1 MTQHAHNRDAM
12 RHHRAHQSKN
22 VFGDSFMERV
32 AQGVANAMGTS
43 AFVVMGSLLI
53 LAWVLINNAIPY
65 AEETVRHLE
74 HGKSFDPVP
83 WVLLNLI
90 FSGVAF
96 YTGSLVII
104 AQKAQSKRDQAREV
118 ADANHRQELAD
129 EQTKL
134 LRANTDLTEQVHALT
149 QEVRALIEP
158 SPKPK
163 AVRSRKATK

>member
-1 MTQHAHNRDAM
+1 MRDPL
-12 RHHRAHQSKN
+12 RHHLAHQSKN

-43 AFVVMGSLLI
+43 AFVIAGSLLI
-53 LAWVLINNAIPY
+53 VAWVLINNAIPY
-65 AEETVRHLE
+65 AEETVGHLE

-118 ADANHRQELAD
+118 ADAKHREEIAAENL
-129 EQTKL
+129 KL
-134 LRANTDLTEQVHALT
+134 LTANTDLTREVHELTAAVHARILGDT
-149 QEVRALIEP
+149 
-158 SPKPK
+158 
-163 AVRSRKATK
+163 SR